1 MLYFCKFWDLMVACT
16 CNACKIQLKLNNATD
31 FLCESSH
38 APERGVIGKNWNYVR
53 KYYCGSIV
61 DVDLS
66 S

>member
-1 MLYFCKFWDLMVACT
+1 MVAGT
-16 CNACKIQLKLNNATD
+16 YNACKTQLKLNKATNS
-31 FLCESSH
+31 LYESSH
-38 APERGVIGKNWNYVR
+38 TPERGVIGKNWNYVR